1 MGQDTASTRVERD
14 KRRVYVRARNSE
26 IREFTGVD
34 DPYEDP
40 VKPDLVVD
48 ISKQIVR
55 NISHQ
60 VVFLLES
67 EGLLDTI

>member
-1 MGQDTASTRVERD
+1 MGQDAASTRVERD